1 MNLYRLIKHAPLART
16 LALGMGLGHATLA
29 KMLHWSDQGD
39 VNSLDPMSLNETFTL
54 GFQNSFYEPLVTY
67 DKNLKLAPAL
77 AVSWENLEPTK
88 WIFHLRKVVKFHNG
102 EDFTADRKITR
113 LNSSH

>member
-1 MNLYRLIKHAPLART
+1 MNLSRLIKHAALAST
-16 LALGMGLGHATLA
+16 LALGMGLGQATLA
-29 KMLHWSDQGD
+29 KTLHWSYQGD

-77 AVSWENLEPTK
+77 AVSRSAERRDGKECYSTCRSRWWTYN
-88 WIFHLRKVVKFHNG
+88 
-102 EDFTADRKITR
+102 
-113 LNSSH
+113 